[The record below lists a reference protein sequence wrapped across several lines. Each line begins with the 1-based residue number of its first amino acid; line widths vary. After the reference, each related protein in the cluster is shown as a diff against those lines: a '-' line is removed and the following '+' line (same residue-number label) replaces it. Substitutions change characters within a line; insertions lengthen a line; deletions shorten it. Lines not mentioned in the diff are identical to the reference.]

1 MSVVVYPN
9 EGKWVAL
16 QVSKSYAESMLGV
29 VLSLTLFYDTP
40 VYILNADYETCKE
53 IFQTK
58 AVPGND
64 QIRQLKAAASLY
76 VAGDEESVLAYKDL
90 VSFMLGDFKR
100 AVDEITKVTCVIKPY
115 KYEGLLVDSV
125 CGMPLPLKSDGTP
138 IDCDCIRLVDFNPGV
153 LGEFFKTAVDIS
165 DSGLPIFSQSCITSE
180 APVKKYDSL
189 YDQFRSMFE

>member
-58 AVPGND
+58 AVPSND
-64 QIRQLKAAASLY
+64 QIRQLKATASLY
-76 VAGDEESVLAYKDL
+76 VDRKSV
-90 VSFMLGDFKR
+90 V
-100 AVDEITKVTCVIKPY
+100 
-115 KYEGLLVDSV
+115 
-125 CGMPLPLKSDGTP
+125 
-138 IDCDCIRLVDFNPGV
+138 
-153 LGEFFKTAVDIS
+153 
-165 DSGLPIFSQSCITSE
+165 
-180 APVKKYDSL
+180 
-189 YDQFRSMFE
+189 